1 MTGYWLNR
9 AFNDLNTP
17 ECREALRADLAAYL
31 ARYPLSA
38 EERRLVIDG
47 DWQGCIEAGASVYT
61 LTKLGA
67 ATGVSLLAMGAQMRG
82 QSVDEF
88 FAFLAEQNEA
98 GTAYQLVPSAQPV
111 PGRGGE
117 DG

>member
-1 MTGYWLNR
+1 VTGYWLNR

-17 ECREALRADLAAYL
+17 ECREALR
-31 ARYPLSA
+31 
-38 EERRLVIDG
+38 
-47 DWQGCIEAGASVYT
+47 AGASVYT